1 MRDYYKI
8 LNVHRGNSLEEIKKA
23 YRQLALKYH
32 PDRNPGNKEAEERFK
47 EAAEAY
53 EVLSNPEKREIYDR
67 FGHEG
72 LRGKG
77 YQGFT
82 RQSDI
87 FRAFSDIFEG
97 FFGSGTRTHRQAER
111 GADLQCDLNI
121 TFLEAAFGSDREIEV
136 PRLERCDHCDG
147 SGVAPGHKM
156 ETCPAC
162 AGRGQITKTQGF
174 FYITTTCPRCHGRG
188 SFIKHP
194 CTKCKGAGEVQK
206 TRKIR
211 VNVPPGVDTGTRLKL
226 RGEGEL
232 SPGGGPPGNLYIQI
246 LVQPHEFF
254 AREGDDVIYHL
265 TLSFPEVALGT
276 EVEVPTLEGSEIIS
290 ITRGTQPGDILRL
303 HGKGFPN
310 LRGKG
315 HGDQIIIVHVRTP
328 TNLSARQEE
337 LLREL
342 ARLEGKDVN
351 GKRRPWEFFS
361 EKKKKGPLGH
371 MTREESPISSQL

>member
-1 MRDYYKI
+1 MRDYYEA
-8 LNVHRGNSLEEIKKA
+8 LNVHRRASLEEIKKA

-32 PDRNPGNKEAEERFK
+32 PDRNPGDKQAEERFK

-53 EVLSNPEKREIYDR
+53 EVLSNPEKREVYDR

-72 LRGKG
+72 LRSTG

-87 FRAFSDIFEG
+87 FRAFSDIFED
-97 FFGSGTRTHRQAER
+97 FFGGGARARRQAER
-111 GADLQCDLNI
+111 GADLHCDLNI
-121 TFLEAAFGSDREIEV
+121 NFVEAAFGINREIEV

-147 SGVAPGHKM
+147 SGVAPGYKM
-156 ETCPAC
+156 DTCPAC

-174 FYITTTCPRCHGRG
+174 FYISTTCPHCHGRG
-188 SFIKHP
+188 RFIKHP
-194 CTKCKGAGEVQK
+194 CTRCKGTGQVEK
-206 TRKIR
+206 TRKIK

-232 SPGGGPPGNLYIQI
+232 SPNGGSPGDLYVQI
-246 LVQPHEFF
+246 FVQPHDFF
-254 AREGDDVIYHL
+254 EREGDDVIYHL
-265 TLSFPEVALGT
+265 TLSFPEAALGT

-290 ITRGTQPGDILRL
+290 ITGGTQPGDILRL
-303 HGKGFPN
+303 HGKGFPH
-310 LRGKG
+310 LRSKG
-315 HGDQIIIVHVRTP
+315 RGDEVIIVHIRTP

-342 ARLEGKDVN
+342 AGLEGKEIN
-351 GKRRPWEFFS
+351 GKRRHWGFF
-361 EKKKKGPLGH
+361 EKKKFL
-371 MTREESPISSQL
+371 